1 MTSLSTPIHQ
11 SPQVVTLKFLKATI
25 SEEMKQEWLDAF
37 DITIQENG
45 SSYLSKD
52 VSYKNL
58 GSFHYKQNETNE
70 GTFLDRYRLYCSLNF
85 LRPTSAI

>member
-1 MTSLSTPIHQ
+1 MASLSIPIHQ

-45 SSYLSKD
+45 SPYLSIVLHEPSQRQSLL
-52 VSYKNL
+52 VSIEL
-58 GSFHYKQNETNE
+58 SQRM
-70 GTFLDRYRLYCSLNF
+70 FLTKL
-85 LRPTSAI
+85 